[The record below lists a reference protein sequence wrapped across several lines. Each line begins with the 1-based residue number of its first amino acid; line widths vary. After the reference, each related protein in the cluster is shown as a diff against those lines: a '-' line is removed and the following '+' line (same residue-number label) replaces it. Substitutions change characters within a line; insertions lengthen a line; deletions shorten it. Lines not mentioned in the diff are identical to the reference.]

1 MNKNSTP
8 ECVVLGG
15 PDIIGGGIVTITVLL
30 ADGSPNSVQRYTPS
44 FQSWDCAGFTRC
56 ISNRSRVLV
65 SHKRLPTKLIKL
77 RTDGVREHVTRLFL
91 IV

>member
-1 MNKNSTP
+1 MNTVLLVNKNSTP

-44 FQSWDCAGFTRC
+44 KAGTVQVSLAAFQIA
-56 ISNRSRVLV
+56 VV
-65 SHKRLPTKLIKL
+65 SL
-77 RTDGVREHVTRLFL
+77 
-91 IV
+91 